1 MAQTPYCTPG
11 DVRAL
16 HQLLDE
22 TSFPDDQVQPYI
34 NKAQARINDR
44 LKVHWVVPLVDPIPD
59 IIQSICADMAAA
71 LMLQNHFSGVNYRE
85 DTPLAEVYRKR
96 ADADLEHVIEHA
108 TLDGLPGIVEKP
120 PDVPELRKRIATST
134 PGSSPLKGRLR
145 DYDNATQLPLSNLR
159 GWI

>member
-22 TSFPDDQVQPYI
+22 MTFPDDQVQPYI
-34 NKAQARINDR
+34 DKAQARINNR
-44 LKVHWVVPLVDPIPD
+44 LKVHYVVPLVDPIPD
-59 IIQSICADMAAA
+59 IIQSICADMAAS

-96 ADADLEHVIEHA
+96 ADSDLNDVITND
-108 TLDGLPGIVEKP
+108 TLNEMEGVVLKP
-120 PDVPELRKRIATST
+120 PDVPEMRNRVATST
-134 PGSSPLKGRLR
+134 PGASPLKKRLTHF
-145 DYDNATQLPLSNLR
+145 DNATKSPLASAR
-159 GWI
+159 DWK